1 MTPRRAVSRVA
12 IAGLLCACTPSAR
25 PDRSV
30 VQLPVGRLT
39 LIGSARIA
47 AGDSVAL
54 AVRIRNDGPRDTTV
68 NLGACSL
75 SISMLRPDA
84 STPLWEH
91 ERWQQSP
98 GDSPGAGRMC
108 PLYRL
113 AVPMKPGETVSPSQL
128 ETSFAIKE
136 LLADSLSPGTYRF
149 DARVSLGDTSVT
161 MSLGT
166 LTLGRR

>member
-1 MTPRRAVSRVA
+1 M
-12 IAGLLCACTPSAR
+12 
-25 PDRSV
+25 
-30 VQLPVGRLT
+30 

-47 AGDSVAL
+47 AGDSVDL

-75 SISMLRPDA
+75 SVSMLRPDA
-84 STPLWEH
+84 STPLWEQ

-98 GDSPGAGRMC
+98 GVGRIC
-108 PLYRL
+108 PLYLL
-113 AVPMKPGETVSPSQL
+113 AVAMKQGETVSPSQL